1 MLSRRARR
9 GRVCDLPYRGRADA
23 VGALILK
30 AMIASPSGGTPGTP
44 TGSPSGI
51 SVYDSWAAEAP
62 TASDDAPPGAPHG
75 PQLVV
80 RTVATDDLP
89 DTATALVDRL
99 PDTHALAWVRHGD
112 GLVGWGEALRFET
125 FGPGRFADADEA
137 WRQVLGNAV
146 VHDDVNLPG
155 SGLVAFGSFAFDDVS
170 PGDESEDPA
179 RASGVLIVPRV
190 VVGRRG
196 EKAWMTTISLV
207 GDRSAPVGE
216 DLFSAYPHEPVTA
229 PGRVTLADGAVAA
242 ADWPAVV
249 AEGIARIQTGD
260 LEKVVLARD
269 VVATTEHPLDTR
281 HLLGRLASAYDACW
295 AFSVDGMVGATPE
308 LLVRSEKGL
317 VASRVLA
324 GTIRREH
331 SATDPAPGTH
341 DGGPGEEAA
350 RSGDDADLLRAAQL
364 ARSSKDLEEHEFAVR
379 SVAAALEPFCSSM
392 NVPEAPFVLHLPNVM
407 HLATDVTGVLT
418 DQHPGSGRPA
428 PSSLSL
434 AAALHP
440 SAAVCGTPTT
450 AARSLIREIEGL
462 DRARYAGPV
471 GWVGAGGDGEWGI
484 ALRSAEISP
493 ADPHHIRL
501 FAGCGIVAASDPQAE
516 LAESEAKLEPMRYAL
531 GASPR

>member
-1 MLSRRARR
+1 MPSSSHGSVRPPPGNCDVRYRR
-9 GRVCDLPYRGRADA
+9 GSRADHT
-23 VGALILK
+23 LIL
-30 AMIASPSGGTPGTP
+30 AWMIVSPAGRTSDARSGTTESGTREHL
-44 TGSPSGI
+44 
-51 SVYDSWAAEAP
+51 AQR
-62 TASDDAPPGAPHG
+62 G
-75 PQLVV
+75 PELVV
-80 RTVATDDLP
+80 RTVAVDDLP
-89 DTATALVDRL
+89 GGPTALIDRL
-99 PDTHALAWVRHGD
+99 PDTRALAWVRHGD

-125 FGPGRFADADEA
+125 FGPGRFADADDA
-137 WRQVLGNAV
+137 WRQVLDRAV
-146 VHDDVNLPG
+146 VHDDVSLPG
-155 SGLVAFGSFAFDDVS
+155 TGLVAFGSFAFDDVT
-170 PGDESEDPA
+170 PGDESEDPT

-196 EKAWMTTISLV
+196 ERAWTTTISLV
-207 GDRSAPVGE
+207 GDRSAPTGE
-216 DLFSAYPHEPVTA
+216 DLLSAYPHQPVTA
-229 PGRVTLADGAVAA
+229 PGRVTVTDGAVGA

-249 AEGIARIQTGD
+249 AEGIARIQTGE

-269 VVATTEHPLDTR
+269 VAATAEQPIDPR
-281 HLLGRLASAYDACW
+281 HLLSRLTSAYNACW

-324 GTIRREH
+324 GTIRR
-331 SATDPAPGTH
+331 
-341 DGGPGEEAA
+341 GPQQGVPDT
-350 RSGDDADLLRAAQL
+350 DDADLLHAAQL

-407 HLATDVTGVLT
+407 HLATDVTGVLS
-418 DQHPGSGRPA
+418 DQSPPSTGRP

-450 AARSLIREIEGL
+450 AARALIREIEGL

-471 GWVGAGGDGEWGI
+471 GWVGADGDGEWGI

-493 ADPHHIRL
+493 TDSKHVRL
-501 FAGCGIVAASDPQAE
+501 FAGCGIVSASDPQAE
-516 LAESEAKLEPMRYAL
+516 LAESDAKLEPMRYAL
-531 GASPR
+531 GAPLSPK

>member
-1 MLSRRARR
+1 MTVSPA
-9 GRVCDLPYRGRADA
+9 G
-23 VGALILK
+23 GA
-30 AMIASPSGGTPGTP
+30 PG
-44 TGSPSGI
+44 
-51 SVYDSWAAEAP
+51 AP
-62 TASDDAPPGAPHG
+62 TAAYESWPAQEPLPSDDAPRGAPDG

-80 RTVATDDLP
+80 RTVAIDDLP
-89 DTATALVDRL
+89 EGRTALVDRL
-99 PDTHALAWVRHGD
+99 PDGNALTWVRHGD
-112 GLVGWGEALRFET
+112 GLAGWGEALRFET
-125 FGPGRFADADEA
+125 FGPGRFADADDK
-137 WRQVLGNAV
+137 WRQVLDKAL
-146 VHDDVNLPG
+146 VHDDVRLPG

-170 PGDESEDPA
+170 PGDEEEDPA

-196 EKAWMTTISLV
+196 EHAWLTTVSLV

-216 DLFSAYPHEPVTA
+216 DLLSAYPHRPVTG
-229 PGRVTLADGAVAA
+229 PGRVVLADGAVGA
-242 ADWPAVV
+242 ADWPGVV
-249 AEGIARIQTGD
+249 AEGIARIQAGE

-269 VVATTEHPLDTR
+269 VVASTEHPVDAR
-281 HLLGRLASAYDACW
+281 HLLGRLAAAYDACW
-295 AFSVDGMVGATPE
+295 TFSVDGMVGATPE

-331 SATDPAPGTH
+331 
-341 DGGPGEEAA
+341 GGDTPDAQ
-350 RSGDDADLLRAAQL
+350 GDDADLLRAAQL

-418 DQHPGSGRPA
+418 DQGATSGRRP

-440 SAAVCGTPTT
+440 SAAVCGTPTQ
-450 AARSLIREIEGL
+450 AARGLIREIEGL

-471 GWVGAGGDGEWGI
+471 GWVGADGDGEWGI
-484 ALRSAEISP
+484 ALRSAEISAKNP
-493 ADPHHIRL
+493 RHIRL
-501 FAGCGIVAASDPQAE
+501 FAGCGIVAASDPAAE

-531 GASPR
+531 ATR